1 MSEMIRND
9 EDFKEQQLEEERLAM
24 EESLLNDEDLSDSD
38 ESQADT
44 ISRPMSGKEARQA
57 RSARIR
63 AALAGKQPLEAN
75 R

>member
-9 EDFKEQQLEEERLAM
+9 EDFKEEQLLEERLAM
-24 EESLLNDEDLSDSD
+24 EESLLADEDLSDSD
-38 ESQADT
+38 ESQAGAIT
-44 ISRPMSGKEARQA
+44 RPMSGKEARQA